1 MKITAIPRCTDG
13 KFRYIYKITCLEGSW
28 KGKFYYG
35 QHTTDYLAD
44 GYFSSGKKIN
54 DYKKKYPYGCLRE
67 IISFHASEESLN
79 KAEYDIIHPYLGT
92 KDCLNLKEGGNRGT
106 YTDEAKQ
113 KMSNSMKGRTAW
125 NKGKQW
131 SDEIRNKIK
140 ENSSH
145 HTPWNKG
152 LHSKSGME
160 GKHHTDETRLKISA
174 SKVGQNKGVKPKN
187 TGKHRVY
194 DNIELNIYHYE

>member
-1 MKITAIPRCTDG
+1 MYRCIDG

-54 DYKKKYPYGCLRE
+54 DYRKKYPNGYIRE
-67 IISFHASEESLN
+67 IISFHNSDESLN
-79 KAEYDIIHPYLGT
+79 NAEYNIIHPYLGT
-92 KDCLNLKEGGNRGT
+92 EKCLNLKEGGKFGT
-106 YTDEAKQ
+106 YTDESKQ
-113 KMSNSMKGRTAW
+113 KMSNSMKGRTPW

-145 HTPWNKG
+145 HTSWNKG

-160 GKHHTDETRLKISA
+160 GKRHTDETKLKISI
-174 SKVGQNKGVKPKN
+174 SKIGQNKGVEPTNK
-187 TGKHRVY
+187 GKHRVY
-194 DNIELNIYHYE
+194 DNVELKIYHYE